1 MVLSISPCAPPTY
14 ASTLSYTSALVHPH
28 LNAGGRTTKGA
39 FGIPLGLTSI
49 CLLLEL
55 EATVD
60 IFPLVLMVDIGTRVD
75 PSLSV
80 LVSTLA
86 TTESNIVVSLSIDI
100 YRQRAA
106 SKAI

>member
-14 ASTLSYTSALVHPH
+14 ASTLSYPSAR
-28 LNAGGRTTKGA
+28 LNSYSGAGGHTTKGA
-39 FGIPLGLTSI
+39 LGIPLGLTSI

-60 IFPLVLMVDIGTRVD
+60 IFPLVQIVNSWTTVD

-80 LVSTLA
+80 LSARDDGIKYRMT
-86 TTESNIVVSLSIDI
+86 VSLSIDI
-100 YRQRAA
+100 YR
-106 SKAI
+106 